1 MAQKK
6 KKTPPAKTTMSEREK
21 VYGAG
26 GGSVEDAPETWIT
39 CGMTLCPSEI
49 PPPSIRSSNASA
61 AQAVFVAVPRATRT
75 MQRFVMGE
83 KYFTFF
89 FFFGF
94 ATTKQGGWDITK
106 SNINTGKE
114 GGKEKKKF
122 LTRERRS
129 DFSPTDISKVQQ
141 HALL

>member
-1 MAQKK
+1 
-6 KKTPPAKTTMSEREK
+6 MSEREK

-89 FFFGF
+89 FFWFRNNK
-94 ATTKQGGWDITK
+94 TGGMGYNKIKYKHW
-106 SNINTGKE
+106 E
-114 GGKEKKKF
+114 GGGKRKKEISHPRAT
-122 LTRERRS
+122 LRLLPNRHLQSSTTRS
-129 DFSPTDISKVQQ
+129 
-141 HALL
+141 ALAR